1 MARHEHPCLY
11 CVVGRGVGCAFASR
25 LHAGWAQRLGAGG
38 DLSHRQRPQRLNH
51 LTVQVM
57 PTKRHMHAG
66 LQGPMQL
73 MSTEEGRNLVFVE
86 SQARGKRGNCEHD
99 RTGLVQVE
107 LQHEGGRRLPR
118 NSPHPRSNPHH
129 LDRVPPRRPLKRA
142 AGVGATA
149 ALLLAAL
156 TSCGTTDKAPSI
168 TAPEVFYLRP
178 VGDKSGPHDKDPFHF
193 SADDGKAHVGVRGSA
208 DHTLT
213 VDVLPGAKS
222 AVVLRKGGNCTGS
235 PTHMTCEVR
244 SDYDNRSD
252 GGVSLV
258 AAKGSKPGDTGVVRY
273 TYADRSGKKVTA
285 RTKAVVGEP
294 VVEVLTTKSLG
305 GVRPGA
311 ELSRP
316 IVVRNTGEVPVRG
329 LGLKIGVEQM
339 EFEEQY
345 ANCRYPSFY
354 KGHIA
359 VCEFPDLRIAP
370 GQTVTI
376 QPALRL
382 RAPKTKLY
390 ASFNSE
396 ARALDMG
403 PENGG
408 AMAGGDHGDGP
419 ALRPEATAAKKGT
432 YAQGGGWTNIVLDT
446 HADYSVSDVNLY
458 GKPGTKR
465 TFKLTVR
472 NNGPADAGYA
482 VKLVFSPPL
491 GMTMVKQPM
500 SEYDDGVYE
509 PTCENGAFVYT
520 CDIDALK
527 PGKTQTFTFTMRLGE
542 PGEGTLT
549 LQNRGPTEEGSDRDR
564 DPYPANDKA
573 VITVH
578 PDR

>member
-1 MARHEHPCLY
+1 M
-11 CVVGRGVGCAFASR
+11 
-25 LHAGWAQRLGAGG
+25 
-38 DLSHRQRPQRLNH
+38 
-51 LTVQVM
+51 
-57 PTKRHMHAG
+57 
-66 LQGPMQL
+66 
-73 MSTEEGRNLVFVE
+73 
-86 SQARGKRGNCEHD
+86 
-99 RTGLVQVE
+99 
-107 LQHEGGRRLPR
+107 
-118 NSPHPRSNPHH
+118 
-129 LDRVPPRRPLKRA
+129 KRA

-149 ALLLAAL
+149 TLLLTAL

-193 SADDGKAHVGVRGSA
+193 SADDGKAHTGVRGSA

-222 AVVLRKGGNCTGS
+222 AVVLRKGGTCTGS

-244 SDYDNRSD
+244 SDYDSRSD

-273 TYADRSGKKVTA
+273 TYANRSGKKVTA

-294 VVEVLTTKSLG
+294 VVEVLTAKSLG

-316 IVVRNTGEVPVRG
+316 IVIRNTGEVPVRG
-329 LGLKIGVEQM
+329 LVLEVGLEQL

-370 GQTVTI
+370 GQTVTVR
-376 QPALRL
+376 PVLRL
-382 RAPKTKLY
+382 RAPKTKMY
-390 ASFNSE
+390 ASFNSK

-403 PENGG
+403 SENGG
-408 AMAGGDHGDGP
+408 VMAGGEHGDGP
-419 ALRPEATAAKKGT
+419 VLRPEATAAEKGT
-432 YAQGGGWTNIVLDT
+432 YAQGGGWTNVVLDT

-458 GKPGTKR
+458 GAPGTKR

-472 NNGPADAGYA
+472 NDGPADAGA
-482 VKLVFSPPL
+482 AEQLVFSPPL
-491 GMTMVKQPM
+491 GMEMVKQPM
-500 SEYDDGVYE
+500 QEYDEDSYE
-509 PTCENGAFVYT
+509 PYCKNGAFTYT
-520 CDIDALK
+520 CDVKALE

-549 LQNRGPTEEGSDRDR
+549 LQDKKSAQDWYVGDR
-564 DPYPANDKA
+564 DPDPGNDKA

-578 PDR
+578 PDH

>member
-1 MARHEHPCLY
+1 
-11 CVVGRGVGCAFASR
+11 V
-25 LHAGWAQRLGAGG
+25 
-38 DLSHRQRPQRLNH
+38 
-51 LTVQVM
+51 
-57 PTKRHMHAG
+57 KR
-66 LQGPMQL
+66 
-73 MSTEEGRNLVFVE
+73 
-86 SQARGKRGNCEHD
+86 
-99 RTGLVQVE
+99 
-107 LQHEGGRRLPR
+107 RRLPR
-118 NSPHPRSNPHH
+118 NNPHR
-129 LDRVPPRRPLKRA
+129 LDRVPPRRPLRRA

-149 ALLLAAL
+149 TLLLAAL
-156 TSCGTTDKAPSI
+156 TSCSGVASGKAPSI

-178 VGDKSGPHDKDPFHF
+178 VGDKSGPRDKDPFHF
-193 SADDGKAHVGVRGSA
+193 SADDGKTHTGVRGPA

-213 VDVLPGAKS
+213 VDVLPGAKT
-222 AVVLRKGGNCTGS
+222 AVALRKGGTCTGS

-244 SDYDNRSD
+244 SDYDSRSD

-258 AAKGSKPGDTGVVRY
+258 VAEGGKPGDAAVVRY

-294 VVEVLTTKSLG
+294 VVEVLTTKSLS

-329 LGLKIGVEQM
+329 MVLKIGLEQM
-339 EFEEQY
+339 EFEKRY

-354 KGHIA
+354 KGHIT

-382 RAPKTKLY
+382 RAPRTKMY

-396 ARALDMG
+396 ARPLDMG
-403 PENGG
+403 PEDGG

-419 ALRPEATAAKKGT
+419 ALRPEATAAENGT
-432 YAQGGGWTNIVLDT
+432 YAKGGGWTNVVLDT

-458 GKPGTKR
+458 GAPGTKR

-472 NNGPADAGYA
+472 NNGPADAGA
-482 VKLVFSPPL
+482 TEQLVFSPPL
-491 GMTMVKQPM
+491 GMEMVKQPM
-500 SEYDDGVYE
+500 REYDEDSYE
-509 PTCENGAFVYT
+509 PYCENGAFVYT
-520 CDIDALK
+520 CDIKALE
-527 PGKTQTFTFTMRLGE
+527 PGKTQTFTFTMRLGD

-549 LQNRGPTEEGSDRDR
+549 LRDMKPTQDWYVGDH
-564 DPYPANDKA
+564 DPDPSNDKA

-578 PDR
+578 PDD